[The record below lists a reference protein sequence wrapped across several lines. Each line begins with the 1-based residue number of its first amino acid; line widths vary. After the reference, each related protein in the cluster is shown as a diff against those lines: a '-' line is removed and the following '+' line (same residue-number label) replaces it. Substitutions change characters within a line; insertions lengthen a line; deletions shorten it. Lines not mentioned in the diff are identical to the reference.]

1 MRPTLRQLDYIVTVH
16 RLGRFGLAAE
26 ALNVSQPSLSAQ
38 IAAVET
44 ELGLRIFERGR
55 GGLQATAKGEELILR
70 AQKILRDMRDL
81 RSAMAS
87 DLPFS
92 GRLRLGVLPS
102 IGPYLLPQV
111 IHDIHRQQPGL
122 RVIVRE
128 ENTRDLER
136 GLKSGQFDLIISTPE
151 DHPNTH
157 QRRLFNETLWVAVA
171 RDDILARSQS
181 GVRAEDL
188 RGRQLLTL
196 DQGHRLSRIVYA
208 LAADCGGI
216 VSDDY
221 EGTTLDSIVLM
232 AASGIGVAILPE
244 LFTRRQAVFRDEV
257 TVRPLQI
264 ANANRDIALLARC
277 QDTLGAGH
285 DMLISAL
292 HGAAQTLGLAL
303 RGIER

>member
-102 IGPYLLPQV
+102 IGSYLLPQV

-128 ENTRDLER
+128 ENTRDL
-136 GLKSGQFDLIISTPE
+136 
-151 DHPNTH
+151 
-157 QRRLFNETLWVAVA
+157 
-171 RDDILARSQS
+171 
-181 GVRAEDL
+181 
-188 RGRQLLTL
+188 
-196 DQGHRLSRIVYA
+196 
-208 LAADCGGI
+208 
-216 VSDDY
+216 
-221 EGTTLDSIVLM
+221 
-232 AASGIGVAILPE
+232 
-244 LFTRRQAVFRDEV
+244 
-257 TVRPLQI
+257 
-264 ANANRDIALLARC
+264 
-277 QDTLGAGH
+277 
-285 DMLISAL
+285 
-292 HGAAQTLGLAL
+292 
-303 RGIER
+303 